1 MVKLHTSQVC
11 RLFGLAIAL
20 GSHWHKVQIQNTTI
34 TRPTSTY
41 HSTRCSSLM
50 AAVNARTGAQKNL
63 AKLNATYQKTAHE
76 VESLEK
82 KVARKTIEFNL
93 LTLDQQQDF
102 YAAHIYPLK
111 QNIKELDD
119 KLKDLEEEIDATNDT
134 LTTSLAQIET
144 INKRAAD
151 TKQIEDEAMCK
162 KIKREQDVLADMQ
175 ANRRAKKIKTK
186 TST

>member
-1 MVKLHTSQVC
+1 MANLIVK
-11 RLFGLAIAL
+11 
-20 GSHWHKVQIQNTTI
+20 I
-34 TRPTSTY
+34 TNGT
-41 HSTRCSSLM
+41 
-50 AAVNARTGAQKNL
+50 
-63 AKLNATYQKTAHE
+63 
-76 VESLEK
+76 
-82 KVARKTIEFNL
+82 
-93 LTLDQQQDF
+93 
-102 YAAHIYPLK
+102 
-111 QNIKELDD
+111 
-119 KLKDLEEEIDATNDT
+119 EIRRFTATNDT